1 MHSRQRVPVAA
12 PPCWLCTHSRG
23 HRQRARLAS
32 QAFDQFILNAWK
44 PGGHAT
50 QSDSLRRA
58 CGEPCTY
65 DHVLR
70 TESLR
75 DDWIALLLKTGQP
88 DVYQLPKSNPTQ
100 VGPLGPPPVA
110 HFTKE
115 VTATIER
122 VEAVLFTT
130 FGYKK
135 RTPPFEM

>member
-1 MHSRQRVPVAA
+1 MTCPSSSCARSRCSDAE
-12 PPCWLCTHSRG
+12 
-23 HRQRARLAS
+23 RARARCAS
-32 QAFDQFILNAWK
+32 A
-44 PGGHAT
+44 
-50 QSDSLRRA
+50 RA
-58 CGEPCTY
+58 LFT
-65 DHVLR
+65 LR

-115 VTATIER
+115 VTETIER

>member
-1 MHSRQRVPVAA
+1 MQVYTTPNNVPNV
-12 PPCWLCTHSRG
+12 
-23 HRQRARLAS
+23 
-32 QAFDQFILNAWK
+32 I
-44 PGGHAT
+44 GHAT

-100 VGPLGPPPVA
+100 VGPLGPP
-110 HFTKE
+110 
-115 VTATIER
+115 
-122 VEAVLFTT
+122 
-130 FGYKK
+130 
-135 RTPPFEM
+135 RTSQRR